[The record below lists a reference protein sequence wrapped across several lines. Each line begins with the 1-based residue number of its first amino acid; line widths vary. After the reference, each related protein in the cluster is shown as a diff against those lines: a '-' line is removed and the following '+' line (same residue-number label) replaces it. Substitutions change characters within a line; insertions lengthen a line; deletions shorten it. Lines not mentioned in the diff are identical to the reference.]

1 MVLRLDED
9 GSEDAYVNTAA
20 GANYINASYVDVC
33 GFTVFC
39 FGTCNYFRF
48 IVLGLSS
55 SRRFYSDSRTAE
67 EHRGRLLENGVG
79 TEYVFNCESNSTC
92 GG

>member
-33 GFTVFC
+33 GCTVF
-39 FGTCNYFRF
+39 FVLERA
-48 IVLGLSS
+48 IV
-55 SRRFYSDSRTAE
+55 SD
-67 EHRGRLLENGVG
+67 LL
-79 TEYVFNCESNSTC
+79 F
-92 GG
+92 

>member
-33 GFTVFC
+33 VLFRSVQLFPIYC
-39 FGTCNYFRF
+39 FRA
-48 IVLGLSS
+48 IVVATLLS
-55 SRRFYSDSRTAE
+55 
-67 EHRGRLLENGVG
+67 
-79 TEYVFNCESNSTC
+79 
-92 GG
+92 